1 MVMVMLSPYEERAGD
16 LLKQKKKE
24 LASLKKEILTENG
37 FFGKRRLEKK
47 IKETTEDVQ
56 YLKNDI
62 YRYKRGLAW
71 NRQTPLKKIT
81 KR

>member
-1 MVMVMLSPYEERAGD
+1 MQSPYEQRAGE
-16 LLKQKKKE
+16 LLKQKRKE
-24 LASLKKEILTENG
+24 LVSLKKKILTENG

-47 IKETTEDVQ
+47 IKETTEDVE
-56 YLKNDI
+56 YLRNDI

-71 NRQTPLKKIT
+71 NRQTPLKKIR